1 MKVKVDDVVLPGDH
15 CEEIITIGEKS
26 RVILG
31 PGLRKEI
38 DQIYI
43 TKAGVLKKK
52 VPNTYWVD
60 NHQKRYV
67 PSRGENVIG
76 VVVQKAGDIF
86 RVDVGGSCSASLSYL
101 SFENATKK
109 NRPEVQVGDVIY
121 AKMLVASKDME
132 PELVCVDSHGKKGR
146 LGVLTDGFVFKCSLN
161 LIRKILN
168 PNCPLLASLKN
179 EWPFELAAGMN
190 GRIWI
195 KAKTM
200 RETIAVGNAI
210 LGSEYLSD
218 DEVKS
223 MCTNIASILAGH
235 VS

>member
-1 MKVKVDDVVLPGDH
+1 MKVSVGEVVLPGDF
-15 CEEIITIGEKS
+15 CEEISKLGEKS
-26 RVILG
+26 RVIIG
-31 PGLRKEI
+31 PGLRKEV
-38 DQIYI
+38 DGVYA
-43 TKAGVLKKK
+43 TKAGVLKKRD
-52 VPNTYWVD
+52 PGTFWIDSY
-60 NHQKRYV
+60 QKRYV

-86 RVDVGGSCSASLSYL
+86 RVDVGGSNTAALSYL
-101 SFENATKK
+101 SFEGATKK
-109 NRPEVQVGDVIY
+109 NRPDVQIGDVIY

-146 LGVLTDGFVFKCSLN
+146 LGVLADGFVFKCSLN
-161 LIRKILN
+161 LIRKILS
-168 PNCPLLASLKN
+168 PSCPLLNSLKN

-210 LGSEYLSD
+210 LGAEYLSD
-218 DEVKS
+218 KEIKS
-223 MCTNIASILAGH
+223 MCTNIATILAGH
-235 VS
+235 IS

>member
-1 MKVKVDDVVLPGDH
+1 MKVTIGDVVLPGDFS
-15 CEEIITIGEKS
+15 EEIEAAGGKGKI
-26 RVILG
+26 ILG

-38 DQIYI
+38 KKVYV
-43 TKAGVLKKK
+43 TKAGVLRKRA
-52 VPNTYWVD
+52 PNTFWVD
-60 NHQKRYV
+60 SYQKRYV

-86 RVDVGGSCSASLSYL
+86 RVDIGSSCNASLSYL

-109 NRPEVQVGDVIY
+109 NRPEVQVGDVLY

-132 PELVCVDSHGKKGR
+132 PEIVCVDSHGKKGR
-146 LGVLTDGFVFKCSLN
+146 LGVLNEGFVFRCSLN
-161 LIRKILN
+161 LVRKILN
-168 PNCPLLASLKN
+168 PNCKLIESMKN

-195 KAKTM
+195 RANSM

-210 LGSEYLSD
+210 LASEYLSN
-218 DEVKS
+218 DEIKS
-223 MCTNIASILAGH
+223 MCINIASILAGH

>member
-1 MKVKVDDVVLPGDH
+1 MKISVGDVVMPGDYSD
-15 CEEIITIGEKS
+15 EIATAGEKS
-26 RVILG
+26 KVILG
-31 PGLRKEI
+31 PGLRKEL
-38 DQIYI
+38 DKVFV
-43 TKAGVLKKK
+43 TKAGILRKRA
-52 VPNTYWVD
+52 PNTYWIESY
-60 NHQKRYV
+60 QKRYI
-67 PSRGENVIG
+67 PARGENVIG
-76 VVVQKAGDIF
+76 VVMQKAGDIF
-86 RVDVGGSCSASLSYL
+86 RVDVGSSCPASLSYL
-101 SFENATKK
+101 SFEGATKK
-109 NRPEVQVGDVIY
+109 NRPEIQVCDVVY

-146 LGVLTDGFVFKCSLN
+146 LGVLSDGFVFKCSLN

-168 PNCPLLASLKN
+168 PSCPLLGSLKN

-195 KAKTM
+195 KANTM

-210 LGSEYLSD
+210 LGCEYLSD
-218 DEVKS
+218 DEIKG

>member
-1 MKVKVDDVVLPGDH
+1 MKVTIDDVVLPGDF
-15 CEEIITIGEKS
+15 CEDIIKAGEKS

-31 PGLRKEI
+31 PGLRKELEKI
-38 DQIYI
+38 FI
-43 TKAGVLKKK
+43 TKAGVLRKRA
-52 VPNTYWVD
+52 PNTYWVD
-60 NHQKRYV
+60 SYQKRYV
-67 PSRGENVIG
+67 PARGENVIG
-76 VVVQKAGDIF
+76 VVIQKAGDSF
-86 RVDVGGSCSASLSYL
+86 RVDVGGSCSATLSYL
-101 SFENATKK
+101 SFEGATKK

-132 PELVCVDSHGKKGR
+132 PELVCVDSNGKKGR
-146 LGVLTDGFVFKCSLN
+146 LGVLNDGFVFKCSIN
-161 LIRKILN
+161 LVRKILN
-168 PNCPLLASLKN
+168 PSCPLLNSLKN

-195 KAKTM
+195 KANSM

-210 LGSEYLSD
+210 LGCEYLTS
-218 DEVKS
+218 EEIKS

>member
-1 MKVKVDDVVLPGDH
+1 MKVEVDDVVLPGDFS
-15 CEEIITIGEKS
+15 EEIDTAGEKGK
-26 RVILG
+26 VILG

-38 DQIYI
+38 DKVYI
-43 TKAGVLKKK
+43 TKAGVLRKRA
-52 VPNTYWVD
+52 PNTFWVD
-60 NHQKRYV
+60 SYQKRYV

-76 VVVQKAGDIF
+76 FVVQKSGDIF
-86 RVDVGGSCSASLSYL
+86 RVDVGSSCPATLSYL

-109 NRPEVQVGDVIY
+109 NRPEVQVGDVLY

-132 PELVCVDSHGKKGR
+132 PEIVCVDSHGKKGR
-146 LGVLTDGFVFKCSLN
+146 LGVLNEGFVFKCSLN
-161 LIRKILN
+161 LVRKILN
-168 PNCPLLASLKN
+168 PSCPLLESIKN

-195 KAKTM
+195 KANTM

-210 LGSEYLSD
+210 LASEYLSD
-218 DEVKS
+218 DEIKN

>member
-1 MKVKVDDVVLPGDH
+1 MKVVIGDVVLPGDY
-15 CEEIITIGEKS
+15 CDEISTVGAKS
-26 RVILG
+26 KVVIG
-31 PGLRKEI
+31 PGLRKET
-38 DQIYI
+38 DHVFV
-43 TKAGVLKKK
+43 TKPGVLRKRN
-52 VPNTYWVD
+52 PNTFWVD
-60 NHQKRYV
+60 SYQKRYV
-67 PSRGENVIG
+67 PSKGENVIG

-86 RVDVGGSCSASLSYL
+86 RVDVGGSCTAALSYL
-101 SFENATKK
+101 SFEGATKK
-109 NRPEVQVGDVIY
+109 NRPEVQIGDVVY

-168 PNCPLLASLKN
+168 PNCPLLDSIKN

-195 KAKTM
+195 KANTM

-210 LGSEYLSD
+210 LGAEYLSN
-218 DEVKS
+218 EEIKS
-223 MCTNIASILAGH
+223 ICTNIATILAGH
-235 VS
+235 IS